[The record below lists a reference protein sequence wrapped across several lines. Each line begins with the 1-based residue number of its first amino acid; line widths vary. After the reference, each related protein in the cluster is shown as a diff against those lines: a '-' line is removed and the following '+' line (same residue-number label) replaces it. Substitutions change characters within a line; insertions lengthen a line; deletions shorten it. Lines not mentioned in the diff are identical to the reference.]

1 MADNKKVFQIQI
13 NGITQSVDAV
23 KTLKS
28 ELKDC
33 EDIIKR
39 LKNANIDVKVN
50 AGATKTTEK
59 VSNGKSSDDK
69 VALDIEK
76 EKTKQIEMQTEA
88 LREQY
93 VERER
98 LKQSN
103 KESLDDIRQE
113 AKGYVEVV
121 DGVKEYANTLNGMA
135 AELKDIKN
143 ELRNTDID
151 TDDFDKLT
159 EKAAG
164 LNEKLKKAEE
174 AYGQFGR
181 NVGNYTQSILDALD
195 GWDENREFNVDLN
208 VSGAE
213 NSLNDLKAQLKELKQ
228 YWSNLSPDDA
238 NFDKTGKAIKSLNQQ
253 IEDMESSIKDVGAE
267 ANSAFTG
274 RFTTTI
280 GGVEASFSNASEA
293 CEALRKKL
301 VAMRVAGEENTP
313 MYQEIIQLVRRLSKE
328 VMIANQQVAGMTKTT
343 QNMGKVIGVMK
354 GLSSL
359 AALGQ
364 GISGLFGGAS
374 EDLGKFIQKFASLTM
389 VIAGLKE
396 LEELINSGQG
406 AWGKFAQSA
415 NNALNSLFS
424 WSDGIVNATKNTKD
438 FLESQ
443 KALQKAEEELNN
455 VLDNISSNEL
465 TDDMVLA
472 LQEQVQMSEQ
482 AIKGIAGLSDEWN
495 DLQEIISSDYGF
507 EELGEAVANL
517 KNKFPELSEEIDKYA
532 QAQVRLDNES
542 EEAVDAFKKYQQALE
557 NKKNAEQESERI
569 LDSMGPKTKSFANG
583 LQSLGGAGRIAA
595 QGINLLTVS
604 LKALAKATIVLFAI
618 QLLAEA
624 VELLLEGLKKLWSL
638 AKMPFE
644 WATFQQGEK
653 EAKKLVSQIDSLNK
667 KLNGLKQEREIQ
679 IKLGNVGEVEAQ
691 LKDLKDQF
699 DMLKNQKITFDT
711 DREFGEWQK
720 QLVEAFKNIDK
731 ADSDWQNLTQSEKE
745 AAEALE
751 AIAQIEPDFFNKL
764 KGLGPEKQLE
774 MINAELK
781 KVGLNSVNMSSLES
795 MDTKALEEL
804 LEKLSGIDVDL
815 NDVKADS
822 VKAFAEFGKAL
833 MKARQDAASAAGSIK
848 NDLDSLTKREY
859 QLTLSLND
867 DDIKT
872 RLAIVRLEME
882 ALAQQY
888 GFTMGKNNK
897 GKSIVI
903 KKGGKF
909 TEEERAV
916 AQRIARISDLEE
928 EAARRANNAAKGRKN
943 NGKANNA
950 KNSSGDAKKSADDAK
965 RRARAEANARIEAM
979 EDGLDKE
986 IAMLEQKRKEEI
998 EDAKETGKRVVD
1010 INTIYDRQILEVKKK
1025 YAKYIEDAEREHARR
1040 LEDIARDFLT
1050 SWSQIQREIEDTRAE
1065 TSMTNAE
1072 NNNITVKQSITYD
1085 TNTQGS
1091 REGIDAQKKYYNDM
1105 LQSEIQ
1111 YLNDKEQ
1118 LEIEDSQREQ
1128 QRLIEDENVRFNSLK
1143 EAQKKELEDLEL
1155 SLKEKVDAHQLS
1167 EEEANN
1173 ILQQTREE
1181 YQKGEARSQELH
1193 NEKIQSIVENGLAA
1207 RKNIELQYDED
1218 RKQATASALEEQRKV
1233 TQDFYNDIEKIM
1245 ERTQKRN
1252 TNKFGFIDYKEYR
1265 QSLKDALDATNTV
1278 AGQIEQE
1285 KADLQAALNNNEI
1298 SFDDFQKAKK
1308 ELDDFSEE
1316 VKDKSKEMQN
1326 ALNGSFSSWMQGV
1339 MNNVNQYASVLGGM
1353 FDTISEMYNRSLDAQ
1368 QDKLDKQQELLDK
1381 ELEMIEENLQ
1391 KQEEITEQHNE
1402 KVNTIEDELKSAR
1415 GDRRQALID
1424 QLAAERKAQEESIKK
1439 EKELTEEKKKQ
1450 AQKQEQLKKQQDAL
1464 DKKRKQ
1470 NEKRSA
1476 IVQAT
1481 INTFTAVSNALAV
1494 EPWFVGLALSAVALG
1509 MGMANVA
1516 QIASQQ
1522 YSDGGLLN
1530 GKRHS
1535 QGGMKIQ
1542 GTNMEVEGGEYVTNR
1557 TSTSANL
1564 PLLEYINSN
1573 RRTLTKDDLIRFYDN
1588 GKTTLINRP
1597 MQAKFEEGG
1606 QLPQLSVNV
1615 KDLMSNAQAQQE
1627 DKQLVVSVVDIINS
1641 MENVQQVRVLAGDVD
1656 ND

>member
-1 MADNKKVFQIQI
+1 MSNLKKEFTIVI

-39 LKNANIDVKVN
+39 LKNANIDVKVSS
-50 AGATKTTEK
+50 GATKPTEK

-98 LKQSN
+98 LKQAN
-103 KESLDDIRQE
+103 KESLDDIKQE

-121 DGVKEYANTLNGMA
+121 GGVKEYANTLNGMS

-143 ELRNTDID
+143 ELRNTDIG

-159 EKAAG
+159 EKAAV

-195 GWDENREFNVDLN
+195 GWDENRDFNVDLN

-253 IEDMESSIKDVGAE
+253 IQDMESSLKDVGAE

-374 EDLGKFIQKFASLTM
+374 EDLDKFIQKFASMTM
-389 VIAGLKE
+389 VIAGFKE

-406 AWGKFAQSA
+406 AWGKLAQNA
-415 NNALNSLFS
+415 NNALDKILSPLS
-424 WSDGIVNATKNTKD
+424 KLADGTKAMKDFVAAQKELQALQEAQDINDQRWQELYIEIKNTTGACQEFKNV
-438 FLESQ
+438 LNEIS
-443 KALQKAEEELNN
+443 ALDSFDN
-455 VLDNISSNEL
+455 LDNIPTE
-465 TDDMVLA
+465 
-472 LQEQVQMSEQ
+472 EFE
-482 AIKGIAGLSDEWN
+482 GLN
-495 DLQEIISSDYGF
+495 NAV
-507 EELGEAVANL
+507 EEL
-517 KNKFPELSEEIDKYA
+517 KNKFPGLSGKIDEFIQTCKKSDDQQDELVTKMQE
-532 QAQVRLDNES
+532 
-542 EEAVDAFKKYQQALE
+542 YQE
-557 NKKNAEQESERI
+557 TIGK
-569 LDSMGPKTKSFANG
+569 MGPVTQRAASALANMG
-583 LQSLGGAGRIAA
+583 VVGKALTVI
-595 QGINLLTVS
+595 INGLTVS
-604 LKALAKATIVLFAI
+604 LKTLAKTTVVLFAL

-624 VELLLEGLKKLWSL
+624 VDLLIDGMKKLGSALGIGKAWDSLKQSVQNFFGIISGGQLKKLNNDL
-638 AKMPFE
+638 DTLK
-644 WATFQQGEK
+644 
-653 EAKKLVSQIDSLNK
+653 KKLDGLSKEYDIQVKIGNMGDAEAQIQRLNDQLQLLAQTKELFDKQDQFSEWQEKLKTELDKTDSGWKDLTKTQQDAAEGLQALTKLNKGFIDSIK
-667 KLNGLKQEREIQ
+667 DKTPQEQLQAIDE
-679 IKLGNVGEVEAQ
+679 K
-691 LKDLKDQF
+691 LKDIGL
-699 DMLKNQKITFDT
+699 
-711 DREFGEWQK
+711 
-720 QLVEAFKNIDK
+720 
-731 ADSDWQNLTQSEKE
+731 DSDKLAAIESVLSQDDEAVEKFLSE
-745 AAEALE
+745 LS
-751 AIAQIEPDFFNKL
+751 D
-764 KGLGPEKQLE
+764 
-774 MINAELK
+774 INW
-781 KVGLNSVNMSSLES
+781 
-795 MDTKALEEL
+795 
-804 LEKLSGIDVDL
+804 DL
-815 NDVKADS
+815 NDIGVEGVRAFGNLGTAISKARSDAAAAVGMIKS
-822 VKAFAEFGKAL
+822 DLKSLENQNIQLQLQLDPTNATLAFQSAISSMAL
-833 MKARQDAASAAGSIK
+833 MAQRYGIIMSSDGLTFTAKPGDATGQAIARQLQANAALQKKIIDRQFADRRKQDA
-848 NDLDSLTKREY
+848 
-859 QLTLSLND
+859 
-867 DDIKT
+867 
-872 RLAIVRLEME
+872 
-882 ALAQQY
+882 
-888 GFTMGKNNK
+888 
-897 GKSIVI
+897 
-903 KKGGKF
+903 
-909 TEEERAV
+909 ERAKSER
-916 AQRIARISDLEE
+916 QRAANEAKQRAADARKRARN
-928 EAARRANNAAKGRKN
+928 EAA
-943 NGKANNA
+943 
-950 KNSSGDAKKSADDAK
+950 
-965 RRARAEANARIEAM
+965 ARIEAM

-1010 INTIYDRQILEVKKK
+1010 INTIYDRQVLEVKKK
-1025 YAKYIEDAEREHARR
+1025 YAKYIEDAEREHRKR
-1040 LEDIARDFLT
+1040 LEDIAKNFLT
-1050 SWSQIQREIEDTRAE
+1050 SWSQIQREIEDARAD

-1111 YLNDKEQ
+1111 YLNDKER

-1128 QRLIEDENVRFNSLK
+1128 QRLIEDENARFNSLK
-1143 EAQKKELEDLEL
+1143 EAQKKELEELEL

-1181 YQKGEARSQELH
+1181 YQKGEARDQELH
-1193 NEKIQSIVENGLAA
+1193 NEKIQAIVENGLTV
-1207 RKNIELQYDED
+1207 RKNIELQYNEE
-1218 RKQATASALEEQRKV
+1218 RKQATASALEEQRQV

-1252 TNKFGFIDYKEYR
+1252 TNKFGFINYKEYR
-1265 QSLKDALDATNTV
+1265 QSLKDALDATKTV
-1278 AGQIEQE
+1278 AEQIEQE
-1285 KADLQAALNNNEI
+1285 KADLQAALDNNEI

-1308 ELDDFSEE
+1308 ELDNFAAD
-1316 VKDKSKEMQN
+1316 VKDKTKEMQN

-1339 MNNVNQYASVLGGM
+1339 MNNVNQYVSVLGGM
-1353 FDTISEMYNRSLDAQ
+1353 FDTIAEMYNRSLDAEQ
-1368 QDKLDKQQELLDK
+1368 NKLDKQQELLDK
-1381 ELEMIEENLQ
+1381 ELEMIEDNLN
-1391 KQEEITEQHNE
+1391 KQEEITEQHND

-1439 EKELTEEKKKQ
+1439 EKQLTEEKKKQ

-1464 DKKRKQ
+1464 EKKRKQ

-1476 IVQAT
+1476 ITQSI

-1494 EPWFVGLALSAVALG
+1494 QPFYVGLALSAMALG
-1509 MGMANVA
+1509 MGVANTA

-1522 YSDGGLLN
+1522 YGKGGKLDGPSHKDGGIPVGN
-1530 GKRHS
+1530 TG
-1535 QGGMKIQ
+1535 I
-1542 GTNMEVEGGEYVTNR
+1542 TVEGNEYIIR
-1557 TSTSANL
+1557 KESTMPNL
-1564 PLLEYINSN
+1564 PLLEYINSSQ
-1573 RRTLTKDDLIRFYDN
+1573 RRLTKDDLIRFYDN
-1588 GKTTLINRP
+1588 GKTPLINRP
-1597 MQAKFEEGG
+1597 MTAKFAEGG
-1606 QLPQLSVNV
+1606 ELPQLSVDV
-1615 KDLMSNAQAQQE
+1615 KSLINNAQTQNEQQAP
-1627 DKQLVVSVVDIINS
+1627 VVSVVDIINA
-1641 MENVQQVRVLAGDVD
+1641 MDNVQQVRVLAGDVD
-1656 ND
+1656 NE

>member
-1 MADNKKVFQIQI
+1 MSNLKKEFTIVI

-50 AGATKTTEK
+50 AGATKPTEK
-59 VSNGKSSDDK
+59 VSNGKSSDEK

-76 EKTKQIEMQTEA
+76 EKAKQIEMQNEA

-121 DGVKEYANTLNGMA
+121 DGVKEYANTLNGMS

-143 ELRNTDID
+143 ELRNTDIG

-159 EKAAG
+159 EKAAV

-253 IEDMESSIKDVGAE
+253 IEDMESSLKDVGAE

-313 MYQEIIQLVRRLSKE
+313 MYKEIIQLVRRLSKE

-343 QNMGKVIGVMK
+343 QNMGKVIGVMR
-354 GLSSL
+354 GLSGL

-364 GISGLFGGAS
+364 GIAGFFGDGS
-374 EDLGKFIQKFASLTM
+374 KEMDKLIKNFTSITM
-389 VIAGLKE
+389 IIAGLKE
-396 LEELINSGQG
+396 LQETVESGTG
-406 AWGKFAQSA
+406 AWGRFAQNFDKLLDKIVSPIAKVEELTNNIKELTVA
-415 NNALNSLFS
+415 NNELSEMQGNINFQDDKWSKLSNELITVTGNCKELQDVYNELNKLDSF
-424 WSDGIVNATKNTKD
+424 GP
-438 FLESQ
+438 
-443 KALQKAEEELNN
+443 LNN
-455 VLDNISSNEL
+455 VPTDKLDGLNDAVSKL
-465 TDDMVLA
+465 
-472 LQEQVQMSEQ
+472 
-482 AIKGIAGLSDEWN
+482 KG
-495 DLQEIISSDYGF
+495 
-507 EELGEAVANL
+507 
-517 KNKFPELSEEIDKYA
+517 KFPELSGTIDEFIESCKDSDSVQEELKKKIDAY
-532 QAQVRLDNES
+532 
-542 EEAVDAFKKYQQALE
+542 
-557 NKKNAEQESERI
+557 NASIE
-569 LDSMGPKTKSFANG
+569 KSNPLTRAMASG
-583 LQSLGGAGRIAA
+583 LSKLGAAGRVAA
-595 QGINLLTVS
+595 AGLNLTAAALKT
-604 LKALAKATIVLFAI
+604 LGKALVIVALL
-618 QLLAEA
+618 QLLAEVVDKLIDGAKWLANA
-624 VELLLEGLKKLWSL
+624 VKGVAGIMS
-638 AKMPFE
+638 
-644 WATFQQGEK
+644 GG
-653 EAKKLVSQIDSLNK
+653 EAKKLTNQLNDLQK
-667 KLNGLKQEREIQ
+667 KLEGLSKEYDIQ
-679 IKLGNVGEVEAQ
+679 VKIGNMGEAEAQ
-691 LKDLKDQF
+691 LKRLKDQIQNVA
-699 DMLKNQKITFDT
+699 DTKITLEANSKMLEWMQQMQTELDKT
-711 DREFGEWQK
+711 DSGWDDLNKTQQDAAEGLQALTKLNKGFIDSIKDKTPQE
-720 QLVEAFKNIDK
+720 QLQAIDDK
-731 ADSDWQNLTQSEKE
+731 LQAIGLDSDKLAAIESVLSQDDDAIEEFLNELSDIDMDLNDIGVEGVKAFGRLGTAISKARLDAAAAVGMIKSDLKSLENQNIQLQLQLDPTNATLAFQSAMSSMALMAQKYGILMSSDGLTFTAKPGDATGQAIARQLQANAALQKRIIDNQFAERRKQNAERAKSERQRSANEAKQR
-745 AAEALE
+745 AAEAR
-751 AIAQIEPDFFNKL
+751 KR
-764 KGLGPEKQLE
+764 
-774 MINAELK
+774 
-781 KVGLNSVNMSSLES
+781 
-795 MDTKALEEL
+795 
-804 LEKLSGIDVDL
+804 
-815 NDVKADS
+815 
-822 VKAFAEFGKAL
+822 
-833 MKARQDAASAAGSIK
+833 AR
-848 NDLDSLTKREY
+848 N
-859 QLTLSLND
+859 
-867 DDIKT
+867 
-872 RLAIVRLEME
+872 
-882 ALAQQY
+882 
-888 GFTMGKNNK
+888 
-897 GKSIVI
+897 
-903 KKGGKF
+903 
-909 TEEERAV
+909 
-916 AQRIARISDLEE
+916 
-928 EAARRANNAAKGRKN
+928 EAA
-943 NGKANNA
+943 
-950 KNSSGDAKKSADDAK
+950 
-965 RRARAEANARIEAM
+965 ARIEAM

-1025 YAKYIEDAEREHARR
+1025 YAKYIEDAEREHAKR
-1040 LEDIARDFLT
+1040 LEDIAKDFLT
-1050 SWSQIQREIEDTRAE
+1050 SWSQIQREIEDARAD

-1085 TNTQGS
+1085 TRTQGS

-1128 QRLIEDENVRFNSLK
+1128 QRLIEDENARFNSLK

-1181 YQKGEARSQELH
+1181 YQKGEARNQELH
-1193 NEKIQSIVENGLAA
+1193 NEKIQAIVENGLTA
-1207 RKNIELQYDED
+1207 RKNIELQYNED
-1218 RKQATASALEEQRKV
+1218 RKQATASALEEQRQV

-1265 QSLKDALDATNTV
+1265 QSLKDALDATKTV
-1278 AGQIEQE
+1278 ADQIEQE
-1285 KADLQAALNNNEI
+1285 KADLQAALDNNEI
-1298 SFDDFQKAKK
+1298 SFDDYQKAKG
-1308 ELDDFSEE
+1308 ELDDFGED
-1316 VKDKSKEMQN
+1316 VKDKTKEMQD

-1353 FDTISEMYNRSLDAQ
+1353 FDTLSEMYNRSLDAQ

-1391 KQEEITEQHNE
+1391 KQEEITEQHND

-1439 EKELTEEKKKQ
+1439 EKQLTEEKKKQ
-1450 AQKQEQLKKQQDAL
+1450 AQKQEELKKQQDAL

-1476 IVQAT
+1476 ITQSI

-1494 EPWFVGLALSAVALG
+1494 QPFYVGLALSAMALG
-1509 MGMANVA
+1509 LGVANTA
-1516 QIASQQ
+1516 KIASQQ
-1522 YSDGGLLN
+1522 YGKGGKLDGPSHKDGGIPVGN
-1530 GKRHS
+1530 TG
-1535 QGGMKIQ
+1535 I
-1542 GTNMEVEGGEYVTNR
+1542 TVEGNEYIIR
-1557 TSTSANL
+1557 KESTIPNL
-1564 PLLEYINSN
+1564 PLLEYINSSQ
-1573 RRTLTKDDLIRFYDN
+1573 RRLTKDGLIRFYDN
-1588 GKTTLINRP
+1588 GKTPLINRP
-1597 MQAKFEEGG
+1597 MTAKFAEGG
-1606 QLPQLSVNV
+1606 ELPQLSVDV
-1615 KDLMSNAQAQQE
+1615 KSLINNTKTQNEQQTP
-1627 DKQLVVSVVDIINS
+1627 VVSVVDIINA
-1641 MENVQQVRVLAGDVD
+1641 MDNVQQVRVLAGDVD

>member
-1 MADNKKVFQIQI
+1 MADNKKIFQIQI
-13 NGITQSVDAV
+13 NGITESVDAV

-39 LKNANIDVKVN
+39 LKNANIDVKVSG
-50 AGATKTTEK
+50 GATKPTEK

-76 EKTKQIEMQTEA
+76 EKAKQIEMQTEA

-98 LKQSN
+98 LKQAN
-103 KESLDDIRQE
+103 KESLDDIKQE
-113 AKGYVEVV
+113 ARGYVEVV
-121 DGVKEYANTLNGMA
+121 GGVKEYANTLNGMS

-143 ELRNTDID
+143 ELRNTDVD

-159 EKAAG
+159 EKAAV

-253 IEDMESSIKDVGAE
+253 IEDMESSLKDVGAE

-301 VAMRVAGEENTP
+301 VAMRVAGEQNTP

-364 GISGLFGGAS
+364 GVSGLFGGAS
-374 EDLGKFIQKFASLTM
+374 EDLDRFIQKFASMTM

-406 AWGKFAQSA
+406 AWGKLAQSA
-415 NNALNSLFS
+415 NNALNKIVSPLS
-424 WSDGIVNATKNTKD
+424 KLADGTKAMKD
-438 FLESQ
+438 FIAAQ
-443 KALQKAEEELNN
+443 
-455 VLDNISSNEL
+455 NEL
-465 TDDMVLA
+465 QA
-472 LQEQVQMSEQ
+472 LQEAQDINDQSWQVLYTEINNATGACKEFKNVLNEISALDSFDNWDDIPTEEFE
-482 AIKGIAGLSDEWN
+482 GLN
-495 DLQEIISSDYGF
+495 KAV
-507 EELGEAVANL
+507 EEL
-517 KNKFPELSEEIDKYA
+517 KNKFPGLSGKIDEFIQTCKKSDEQQDELVTKMQEYQETIDK
-532 QAQVRLDNES
+532 
-542 EEAVDAFKKYQQALE
+542 
-557 NKKNAEQESERI
+557 
-569 LDSMGPKTKSFANG
+569 MGPVTQRAASALANMGVVGKVVTVAING
-583 LQSLGGAGRIAA
+583 L
-595 QGINLLTVS
+595 TVA
-604 LKALAKATIVLFAI
+604 LKALAKATIVLFAL

-624 VELLLEGLKKLWSL
+624 VDMLTDGLKMLGNALGIGKAW
-638 AKMPFE
+638 
-644 WATFQQGEK
+644 
-653 EAKKLVSQIDSLNK
+653 DSLKQSVQNFFGVISGGQIK
-667 KLNGLKQEREIQ
+667 KLNNDLDALQKKLDGLSKEYDIQ
-679 IKLGNVGEVEAQ
+679 VKIGNMGDAEAQ
-691 LKDLKDQF
+691 IQRLNNQLQLLAQTKELFDKQDQFIEWQEQLKEELDKTDSGWKDLNKTQQDAAEGMQALTKLNKDFIDSIKDKTPQEQLQAIDDKLKDIGLDSDKLAAIESVLSQD
-699 DMLKNQKITFDT
+699 DEAI
-711 DREFGEWQK
+711 
-720 QLVEAFKNIDK
+720 EAFLDELSDID
-731 ADSDWQNLTQSEKE
+731 W
-745 AAEALE
+745 
-751 AIAQIEPDFFNKL
+751 
-764 KGLGPEKQLE
+764 
-774 MINAELK
+774 
-781 KVGLNSVNMSSLES
+781 
-795 MDTKALEEL
+795 
-804 LEKLSGIDVDL
+804 DL
-815 NDVKADS
+815 NDIGVEG
-822 VKAFAEFGKAL
+822 VKAFGRLGTAISKARSDAAAAVGMIKSDLKSLENQNIQLQLQLDPTNATLAFQSAISSMAL
-833 MKARQDAASAAGSIK
+833 MAQKYGIIMSSDGLTFTAKPGDATGQAIARQLEANAALQKRIIDKQYAERRKQDA
-848 NDLDSLTKREY
+848 
-859 QLTLSLND
+859 
-867 DDIKT
+867 
-872 RLAIVRLEME
+872 
-882 ALAQQY
+882 
-888 GFTMGKNNK
+888 
-897 GKSIVI
+897 
-903 KKGGKF
+903 
-909 TEEERAV
+909 ERAKSER
-916 AQRIARISDLEE
+916 QRAANEAKQRASEARKRARN
-928 EAARRANNAAKGRKN
+928 EAA
-943 NGKANNA
+943 
-950 KNSSGDAKKSADDAK
+950 
-965 RRARAEANARIEAM
+965 ARIEAM

-1050 SWSQIQREIEDTRAE
+1050 SWSQIQREIEDARAD
-1065 TSMTNAE
+1065 TSMSNAE

-1128 QRLIEDENVRFNSLK
+1128 QRLIEDENARFNSLK

-1181 YQKGEARSQELH
+1181 YQKGEARNQELH
-1193 NEKIQSIVENGLAA
+1193 NEKIQSIVENGLSA
-1207 RKNIELQYDED
+1207 RKNIELQYDEE
-1218 RKQATASALEEQRKV
+1218 RKQATASALEEQRQV

-1265 QSLKDALDATNTV
+1265 QSLKDALDATKTV
-1278 AGQIEQE
+1278 AEQIEQE

-1298 SFDDFQKAKK
+1298 SFDDYQKAKK
-1308 ELDDFSEE
+1308 ELDDFAED

-1391 KQEEITEQHNE
+1391 KQEEITEQHND

-1476 IVQAT
+1476 ITQSI

-1494 EPWFVGLALSAVALG
+1494 QPFYVGLALSAMALSLGVANT
-1509 MGMANVA
+1509 AH
-1516 QIASQQ
+1516 IASQQ
-1522 YSDGGLLN
+1522 YGKGGKLDGPSHKDGGIPVGN
-1530 GKRHS
+1530 TG
-1535 QGGMKIQ
+1535 I
-1542 GTNMEVEGGEYVTNR
+1542 TVEGNEYIIR
-1557 TSTSANL
+1557 KESTMPNL
-1564 PLLEYINSN
+1564 PLLEYINSSQ
-1573 RRTLTKDDLIRFYDN
+1573 RRLTKDDLIRFYDN
-1588 GKTTLINRP
+1588 GKTPLINRP
-1597 MQAKFEEGG
+1597 MTAKFAEGG
-1606 QLPQLSVNV
+1606 ELPQLSVDV
-1615 KDLMSNAQAQQE
+1615 KSLINNAQSQQ
-1627 DKQLVVSVVDIINS
+1627 DDRPLVVSVVDIVNQT
-1641 MENVQQVRVLAGDVD
+1641 ENLRQVRVLAGDVD
-1656 ND
+1656 NE

>member
-23 KTLKS
+23 KTLKG
-28 ELKDC
+28 ELQDC

-39 LKNANIDVKVN
+39 LKDAKIDVKVS
-50 AGATKTTEK
+50 AGTTKPTEK
-59 VSNGKSSDDK
+59 VSSGKSSDEK

-76 EKTKQIEMQTEA
+76 EKTKQIEMQNDA

-98 LKQSN
+98 LKQAN
-103 KESLDDIRQE
+103 KESLDDIKEE
-113 AKGYVEVV
+113 AKGYVEIN
-121 DGVKEYANTLNGMA
+121 DGVKTYANTLNGMS
-135 AELKDIKN
+135 AELKDIKK

-151 TDDFDKLT
+151 TEDFDKLT
-159 EKAAG
+159 ERAAE

-195 GWDENREFNVDLN
+195 EWDENREFNVDLN

-228 YWSNLSPDDA
+228 YWANLSPDDA
-238 NFDKTGKAIKSLNQQ
+238 NFDKTAKAIKSLNQQ
-253 IEDMESSIKDVGAE
+253 IQDMESSLKDVGAE

-313 MYQEIIQLVRRLSKE
+313 MYQEIIELVRRLSKE
-328 VMIANQQVAGMTKTT
+328 VQTANQQIAGMTKTT
-343 QNMGKVIGVMK
+343 QNIGKVIGVMK
-354 GLSSL
+354 GLSGL

-364 GISGLFGGAS
+364 GIAGLFGDAS
-374 EDLGKFIQKFASLTM
+374 EDLAKFIQRFASISM
-389 VIAGLKE
+389 VLAGLKE
-396 LEELINSGQG
+396 LQELVESGNG

-415 NNALNSLFS
+415 NNALDSLFS
-424 WSDGIVNATKNTKD
+424 WSDGIVNATQNTKD
-438 FLESQ
+438 YLESQ
-443 KALQKAEEELNN
+443 KALKKAEEELDN
-455 VLDNISSNEL
+455 VLANMSSNAL
-465 TDDMVLA
+465 TDDMVLV

-482 AIKGIAGLSDEWN
+482 AIKGIAGLSDEWEN
-495 DLQEIISSDYGF
+495 LQQIISSDYNF
-507 EELGEAVANL
+507 EELGEAVVNL
-517 KNKFPELSEEIDKYA
+517 KNKFPELSEEIDKYV

-557 NKKNAEQESERI
+557 NKKKAEQESERI

-583 LQSLGGAGRIAA
+583 LQSLGTFGRYAA

-604 LKALAKATIVLFAI
+604 LKMLAKATVVMFAL

-624 VELLLEGLKKLWSL
+624 VEFLSEGLKKVWSW
-638 AKMPFE
+638 AKSPIE
-644 WATFQQGEK
+644 WLTFQQGEK

-667 KLNGLKQEREIQ
+667 KLDGLKQEREIQ

-691 LKDLKDQF
+691 LKDLQDQF
-699 DMLKNQKITFDT
+699 DMIKNQKITFDT
-711 DREFGEWQK
+711 DREFSEWQD
-720 QLVEAFKNIDK
+720 QLIDTFKNLDK
-731 ADSDWQNLTQSEKE
+731 ADSDWKKLTQTEKE

-751 AIAQIEPDFFNKL
+751 AIAKIEPDFFNEL

-774 MINAELK
+774 KINEELK
-781 KVGLNSVNMSSLES
+781 KIGLNSVNMSSLES
-795 MDTKALEEL
+795 LDTKALEEL
-804 LEKLSGIDVDL
+804 LDKLSEIDADL

-833 MKARQDAASAAGSIK
+833 MKARQDAASAAGRIK
-848 NDLDSLTKREY
+848 KDLDSLTKREY

-867 DDIKT
+867 TDLQT
-872 RLAIVRLEME
+872 RLKIVRLEME

-888 GFTMGKNNK
+888 GFTMGKNDK
-897 GKSIVI
+897 GKSVVI

-909 TEEERAV
+909 TEEERAI
-916 AQRIARISDLEE
+916 AQRIAKISDLEE
-928 EAARRANNAAKGRKN
+928 EAARTANKTAQEREDKD
-943 NGKANNA
+943 KADKHKQA
-950 KNSSGDAKKSADDAK
+950 VDDAKK
-965 RRARAEANARIEAM
+965 RARAEAAARIEAM

-986 IAMLEQKRKEEI
+986 IALIEQKRKEEI
-998 EDAKETGKRVVD
+998 EDAKETGKKIVD
-1010 INTIYDRQILEVKKK
+1010 INTIYDRQVLEVKKK
-1025 YAKYIEDAEREHARR
+1025 YADYVTKAEREHTKR
-1040 LEDIARDFLT
+1040 LENIAKDFLS
-1050 SWSQIQREIEDTRAE
+1050 SWSQIQREIEDARAD
-1065 TSMTNAE
+1065 TSMGDTE
-1072 NNNITVKQSITYD
+1072 NKNITVKQSITYD
-1085 TNTQGS
+1085 TSTQGS
-1091 REGIDAQKKYYNDM
+1091 SEGIDAQKKYYEDM

-1111 YLNDKEQ
+1111 YLNEKEQ
-1118 LEIEDSQREQ
+1118 LEIEASQREQ
-1128 QRLIEDENVRFNSLK
+1128 QRLIEDEMARFNAEK
-1143 EAQKKELEDLEL
+1143 EAQKNELEELEL
-1155 SLKEKVDAHQLS
+1155 SLKEKVEVHQMS
-1167 EEEANN
+1167 EEEANK
-1173 ILQQTREE
+1173 ILQETRDQ
-1181 YQKGEARSQELH
+1181 YQKGEERDQELH
-1193 NEKIQSIVENGLAA
+1193 NEKMQAIVENGLTV
-1207 RKNIELQYDED
+1207 RKNIELQYNEE
-1218 RKQATASALEEQRKV
+1218 RKQATAAALEEQRQV
-1233 TQDFYNDIEKIM
+1233 TQDFYNDIDKIM
-1245 ERTQKRN
+1245 ERTQKRK

-1265 QSLKDALDATNTV
+1265 QSLKDALDATKTV
-1278 AGQIEQE
+1278 ADQIEQE
-1285 KADLQAALNNNEI
+1285 KADLQAALDAKKI

-1308 ELDDFSEE
+1308 ELDDFAEE
-1316 VKDKSKEMQN
+1316 VKDKTKEMQD
-1326 ALNGSFSSWMQGV
+1326 ALNGSFNSWMQGV

-1368 QDKLDKQQELLDK
+1368 QEKLDKQQELLDK

-1391 KQEEITEQHNE
+1391 KQEEITEQHKD

-1424 QLAAERKAQEESIKK
+1424 QLAAERKAQEQSIKK
-1439 EKELTEEKKKQ
+1439 EKQLTEEKKKQ

-1476 IVQAT
+1476 IIQAT

-1494 EPWFVGLALSAVALG
+1494 QPFYVGLALSAVALG
-1509 MGMANVA
+1509 LGIANVA
-1516 QIASQQ
+1516 QISSQQ
-1522 YSDGGLLN
+1522 YADGGLLN

-1573 RRTLTKDDLIRFYDN
+1573 RRTLTKDDLVKFYDN

-1615 KDLMSNAQAQQE
+1615 KDLMSNAQAQNEQ
-1627 DKQLVVSVVDIINS
+1627 QTPVVSVVDIINA
-1641 MENVQQVRVLAGDVD
+1641 MDNVQQVRVLAGDID